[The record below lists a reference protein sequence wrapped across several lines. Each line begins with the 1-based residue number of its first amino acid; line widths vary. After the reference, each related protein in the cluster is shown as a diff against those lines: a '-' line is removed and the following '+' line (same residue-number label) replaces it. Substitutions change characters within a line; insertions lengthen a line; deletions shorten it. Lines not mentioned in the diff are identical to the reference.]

1 MAFELRGLPVGVHHG
16 RLRISADD
24 GLAIDNTRYF
34 TVDVHDPWPV
44 LLATS
49 DGAVA
54 RYVAIRTRFVKEA
67 RVPIGTLGA
76 L

>member
-1 MAFELRGLPVGVHHG
+1 MSSGGSATVAFELRGRTVGVHHG
-16 RLRISADD
+16 RVRVSADD

-49 DGAVA
+49 DGALA
-54 RYVAIRTRFVKEA
+54 GISKLFF
-67 RVPIGTLGA
+67 
-76 L
+76 